1 MAASETTAPVAK
13 KPKTVGFVDSF
24 WSADYAGG
32 LGILFQKLQ
41 QGVIENTQVLTIATM
56 RADAE
61 ELYSERLEDIA
72 PTIDRMTNGF
82 ARDDGASVKKAYEG
96 VRGEM
101 VEAAKNHHKI
111 SNNIREL
118 VVYPF
123 GRWCDAHALR
133 VQNSQDDLQ
142 SKIKAH
148 DSQADLVKKLRSQ
161 YFNKCRL
168 VEDQEEENKLA
179 FKEPEKTELGSPKQS
194 PPPKIILPDEDEEL
208 PVELGDETF
217 TPERMKEALTA
228 MLNTIPI
235 SEFKVPVLGTYQNV
249 SAGTD
254 IVDFLQKHLGA
265 SSVGYAEK
273 MGQDLVDRGF
283 LRLIGSVGSTF
294 ANSSRMRYQWKTKV
308 FKITGIP
315 EKKKPLGRVSSGG
328 SDTGS
333 IDSPVANITET
344 LQAWNPLNNPYPNM
358 TPSERLRR
366 EAKDAD
372 EKYKAAIR
380 RLDLLR
386 CNLEESMMDHLKFL
400 ERCETDRLKAIKS
413 VILDFSGAISNSIP
427 SFQSQ
432 VDNMVLYQE
441 TINPL
446 SDLRYFLENYRVGA
460 FVPRPTP
467 YENYY
472 GSVDDQIF
480 GVDLEARARADRKR
494 VPVLVTS
501 ILTFLDN
508 HYPDLE
514 GDEARRSIW
523 LVDVPLAATH
533 HLRNQLNHHNQ
544 TPENGSSSSSANKI
558 PREVLERYEIPIVA
572 SVLKLYLL
580 ELPDSLV
587 SSQVYEIIKTIYA
600 TTSDATPNPISSDS
614 VDSAPRI
621 KVLQSTLGQ
630 LRLNNIATLDAI
642 TTHFTRLID
651 LTSADDAYVGELA
664 HVLAPCILR
673 PRTENTL
680 TLEDRH
686 AYRLVRDL
694 FEHKEAIFG
703 ELKRQ
708 SSTLSA
714 SNSIGGRTRAASKYG
729 ARAKA
734 ISEARRDR
742 SPAPTNRHRR
752 DKSTDGSISAGRF
765 PVVAS
770 PRPDQSTFAHRDAGA
785 RVSLPNKRTSLEV
798 PGSLDSSPV
807 QNRNADAHNKLA
819 AITQGQPSVAAG
831 NAGGPAS
838 AAPKVDTANGT
849 PTATTASGLTDSP
862 SALNTPTSLKMNMS
876 AFGGPGPHIPP
887 PVSDDELSDHAS
899 SPQQRKAAL
908 ANNQA
913 AFGQNAQVGGG
924 SLKRSAAGSGKS
936 APLARGRQGTRQ
948 GTADSIGGQSAQQ
961 QGVSLSDKPFDDDFS

>member
-1 MAASETTAPVAK
+1 
-13 KPKTVGFVDSF
+13 
-24 WSADYAGG
+24 
-32 LGILFQKLQ
+32 
-41 QGVIENTQVLTIATM
+41 
-56 RADAE
+56 
-61 ELYSERLEDIA
+61 
-72 PTIDRMTNGF
+72 
-82 ARDDGASVKKAYEG
+82 
-96 VRGEM
+96 M

-148 DSQADLVKKLRSQ
+148 DNQSDLVKKLRSQ

-168 VEDQEEENKLA
+168 VEDLEEENKLA
-179 FKEPEKTELGSPKQS
+179 FKEPEKPEAASPKQS
-194 PPPKIILPDEDEEL
+194 PPPKLILPDEDDEL
-208 PVELGDETF
+208 PVEIGDEIF
-217 TPERMKEALTA
+217 TPEKMKEALTV
-228 MLNTIPI
+228 MLNTIPL

-249 SAGTD
+249 STGTD
-254 IVDFLQKHLGA
+254 IVDFLQKRMGA

-273 MGQDLVDRGF
+273 MGQDMIERGF
-283 LRLIGSVGSTF
+283 LRLVGSVGNTF
-294 ANSSRMRYQWKTKV
+294 ANSSKMKYQWKTKV

-333 IDSPVANITET
+333 IDSPTVANITET
-344 LQAWNPLNNPYPNM
+344 LQAWNPLNNPYPNE
-358 TPSERLRR
+358 TPPQRLRR
-366 EAKDAD
+366 EAKEAD
-372 EKYKAAIR
+372 EKYKAAVR

-523 LVDVPLAATH
+523 TVDVPLAATH
-533 HLRNQLNHHNQ
+533 HLRNQLNHSQ
-544 TPENGSSSSSANKI
+544 QGQAGSGKI

-600 TTSDATPNPISSDS
+600 TTQDATPNPISSDRNM
-614 VDSAPRI
+614 DSAPRI

-651 LTSADDAYVGELA
+651 LTSAGETYVAELA

-708 SSTLSA
+708 SSTLSS
-714 SNSIGGRTRAASKYG
+714 SNSIGGRTRAVSNTTINTDESNRRANME

-752 DKSTDGSISAGRF
+752 DKSTDGSMSAGPGRF

-770 PRPDQSTFAHRDAGA
+770 PRPGETFSNRDSTGV
-785 RVSLPNKRTSLEV
+785 RVTHKRASLDV
-798 PGSLDSSPV
+798 PGSLESSPV
-807 QNRNADAHNKLA
+807 HARTDAHNKLA
-819 AITQGQPSVAAG
+819 AITQGQAVNSSSTSEKASE
-831 NAGGPAS
+831 S
-838 AAPKVDTANGT
+838 AAAPANGT
-849 PTATTASGLTDSP
+849 STGAQLTGSPTVNSPFSAGGFSAT
-862 SALNTPTSLKMNMS
+862 
-876 AFGGPGPHIPP
+876 GGPGPHIPP
-887 PVSDDELSDHAS
+887 PVSDEELSDHE
-899 SPQQRKAAL
+899 QQQKGSARD
-908 ANNQA
+908 ANAA
-913 AFGQNAQVGGG
+913 AFGQNNNTKVG
-924 SLKRSAAGSGKS
+924 SLKRSTVGSNKSGTATASGGAAGLNRGSQ
-936 APLARGRQGTRQ
+936 RGRSGRPGAEDDENTTTSSQP
-948 GTADSIGGQSAQQ
+948 AAQ
-961 QGVSLSDKPFDDDFS
+961 QGVTLSDRPFDDDFA